1 MATQISS
8 QHSPYVIGRPIYD
21 VESFFGRD
29 ELFEFI
35 EDNLVQKSQIILL
48 HGQRRIGKSS
58 VLLQIPNFV
67 RLDSF
72 VFIHLT
78 LEGQTGK
85 PLGALLSTLAREIVN
100 QLERCPE
107 RLNQKLILPGKLEFI
122 DQPDKFS
129 DEFLPKIYAAL
140 GDSFPV
146 FLLDEFDELEEQHSK
161 SIAED
166 FFYYL
171 KSTLPYH
178 SRLHIIAV
186 VGRRLD
192 ELPKLLNLFGGAPY
206 REVGLLGDS
215 DARELIVQPA
225 KDILDYS
232 SDAIDAILSL
242 TERHPF
248 CTQLIC
254 DAIFSY
260 LRKQNR
266 YKVERADVESCLH
279 IAIESGEAGLIWFSE
294 NLPTCEKVIFSAVA
308 KMNMNK
314 HSSPFDVL
322 EKYGIESTAGLQ
334 DAEENLIKWNFLV
347 PRQAIE
353 GSYGYK
359 IAIPMVGYWLNNRNS
374 IRSDTLKLED
384 VSETA
389 QNIYES
395 ASHRN
400 FSSNPHEYMDLC
412 KQVLRLNPNHFRA
425 LFDLARHVLASG
437 NHEEAYQLY
446 KRVYQVDPVRSKT
459 LFLKSISQYVE
470 ELVDKGEDSLA
481 GELIQEGL
489 AIEYNHQ
496 QLTELL
502 KLVQDTSFDVRDS
515 RDARDSVRK
524 IMVPKP
530 EVVTVNSESKFSE
543 LHYKMTVLGISHCPV
558 IDVQSGQCIRIITR
572 RDFVD
577 KIPPSYTALP
587 DGIEATYSIKLDK
600 EKFLEEIKR
609 LGSSSIGEI
618 FPEIQTL
625 ISLPD
630 DSPIQQAIDLFSI
643 QHHLRSEKRYVT
655 ALPILD
661 AQKRLN
667 GFISYVDVFKKFIKN
682 QSSFLSMTVDK
693 IGVPSE
699 KLTVLTDDMTLADA
713 HLLFS
718 VSGVRS
724 MPVVKQENI
733 DEVIGMLESVQI
745 KMYMH
750 KLFEEE
756 LMKVGV
762 KHLMTPIGLLHTPS
776 PESFLSE
783 SISKFWEPIN
793 GLIRVSSFAICEE
806 RFGNKKLRGMISY
819 IDILKEWQQW
829 YKNNRIESAK
839 VTKGA
844 ENLRNG
850 GMK

>member
-1 MATQISS
+1 MDIQASF
-8 QHSPYVIGRPIYD
+8 QHSPYVIGRPIYEI
-21 VESFFGRD
+21 ESFFGRN

-58 VLLQIPNFV
+58 VLFQIPNFV
-67 RLDSF
+67 NLDSF

-85 PLGALLSTLAREIVN
+85 PLGALLSTLARDIVN
-100 QLERCPE
+100 QLERYPE
-107 RLNQKLILPGKLEFI
+107 RLTQELVLPSKLEFV
-122 DQPDKFS
+122 DQPDKFA
-129 DEFLPKIYAAL
+129 DEFLPKIYEAL
-140 GDSFPV
+140 GGRLPV
-146 FLLDEFDELEEQHSK
+146 LLLDEFDELEEQHSN

-206 REVGLLGDS
+206 REVGLLGDIA
-215 DARELIVQPA
+215 ARALIVQPA
-225 KDILDYS
+225 KEVLEYS
-232 SDAIDAILSL
+232 PDAIDAILSL
-242 TERHPF
+242 TARHPF

-266 YKVERADVESCLH
+266 RKVERADVESCLH
-279 IAIESGEAGLIWFSE
+279 MAIESGEAGLIWFSE

-314 HSSPFDVL
+314 HSSPFDIL
-322 EKYGIESTAGLQ
+322 REYGVELTAELQ

-347 PRQAIE
+347 PRQATE
-353 GSYGYK
+353 GSYSYK

-384 VSETA
+384 VNETA
-389 QNIYES
+389 QSIYEV
-395 ASHRN
+395 ASRRD
-400 FSSNPHEYMDLC
+400 FSNKPREYSDLC
-412 KQVLRLNPNHFRA
+412 KQVLHLNPNHFRA
-425 LFDLARHVLASG
+425 LFDLARDVLASG

-446 KRVYQVDPVRSKT
+446 ERVYQVDPVRSKKH
-459 LFLKSISQYVE
+459 FLKSISQYVE
-470 ELVDKGEDSLA
+470 ELVSKEKDVLA

-502 KLVQDTSFDVRDS
+502 KSIQERSSDV
-515 RDARDSVRK
+515 RDARDATDSIRR
-524 IMVPKP
+524 IMVPQA
-530 EVVTVNSESKFSE
+530 EVVTVNNESKFSE

-558 IDVQSGQCIRIITR
+558 IDAQSGQCIRIITR

-587 DGIEATYSIKLDK
+587 DGIEATYPIKLDK
-600 EKFLEEIKR
+600 GKFLEEIKR

-618 FPEIQTL
+618 FPGIQTL
-625 ISLPD
+625 ISLPE

-643 QHHLRSEKRYVT
+643 HHHLRAEKRYVT

-661 AQKRLN
+661 DQKRLN
-667 GFISYVDVFKKFIKN
+667 GFISYVDIFKKFIKN
-682 QSSFLSMTVDK
+682 QSDFLDMTIEQV
-693 IGVPSE
+693 GVPSE
-699 KLTVLTDDMTLADA
+699 QLTLLTDDMTLADA

-718 VSGVRS
+718 LTGVRS
-724 MPVVKQENI
+724 MPVVKQENQ
-733 DEVIGMLESVQI
+733 DEIIGMLENVQI

-750 KLFEEE
+750 KLFEAE
-756 LMKVGV
+756 LMKVRV
-762 KHLMTPIGLLHTPS
+762 SYLMTPIDGLHTPL
-776 PESFLSE
+776 PESRLSE

-793 GLIRVSSFAICEE
+793 GLIRVSSFAICDE
-806 RFGNKKLRGMISY
+806 RFGNKKLRGMVSY
-819 IDILKEWQQW
+819 IDILKTWQKW
-829 YKNNRIESAK
+829 YENKKTWQKWYENNR
-839 VTKGA
+839 
-844 ENLRNG
+844 
-850 GMK
+850 